1 MVDYE
6 ELKISKELANEF
18 EQWISYYDTCFKS
31 DYSGFKN
38 KKMADKMNAW
48 GMALAK
54 KLKKE
59 LPKKDIWYWAELAE
73 PKFSLKKTKIE

>member
-1 MVDYE
+1 
-6 ELKISKELANEF
+6 
-18 EQWISYYDTCFKS
+18 
-31 DYSGFKN
+31 
-38 KKMADKMNAW
+38 MADKMNAW